1 METFVKELQAI
12 AGELRQQAAAFA
24 ADRRQDD
31 ADLTKIR
38 ANIYDICATIGNVV
52 CKNTPEGEREAA
64 WLKKLE
70 ELPQNWRIALEMAQA
85 HENGQRAAVEE
96 LKLEALEDVL
106 ARFRARKE
114 A

>member
-1 METFVKELQAI
+1 MKAFLKELEQVA
-12 AGELRQQAAAFA
+12 ANLRQQANAFA
-24 ADRRQDD
+24 ADCRQDD

-52 CKNTPEGEREAA
+52 CKTQSEDAWEAV

-70 ELPQNWRIALEMAQA
+70 ELPRNWRIALEAA
-85 HENGQRAAVEE
+85 RDHGNAQRAATEE

-106 ARFRARKE
+106 ARFRAWQE
-114 A
+114 G

>member
-1 METFVKELQAI
+1 MEAFVKELQAI
-12 AGELRQQAAAFA
+12 AGELRQQANAFA

-52 CKNTPEGEREAA
+52 YKNAAPEQQEAVY
-64 WLKKLE
+64 LKKLE
-70 ELPQNWRIALEMAQA
+70 ELPRNWRIALDAAQA
-85 HENGQRAAVEE
+85 HGNGQRAAVEE

-106 ARFRARKE
+106 SRFRRRKE
-114 A
+114 V

>member
-1 METFVKELQAI
+1 MEAFVKELQTVAKD
-12 AGELRQQAAAFA
+12 LRQQAGALA
-24 ADRRQDD
+24 ADQRQDE

-70 ELPQNWRIALEMAQA
+70 ELPKNWRIALEMAQA
-85 HENGQRAAVEE
+85 HDNGQRAAVEE